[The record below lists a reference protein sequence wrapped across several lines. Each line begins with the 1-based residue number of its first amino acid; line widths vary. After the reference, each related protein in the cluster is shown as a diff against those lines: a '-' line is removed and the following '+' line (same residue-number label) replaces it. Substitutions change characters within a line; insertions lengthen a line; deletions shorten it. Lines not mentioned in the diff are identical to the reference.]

1 MAKDYFKQ
9 VDEYVDGELTGS
21 ELSDFIKEM
30 NRNPELFKEVE
41 LYKKVNGLLYELAD
55 YNKKREDLKQLHEEY
70 MKSRKEKQNPEIDN

>member
-30 NRNPELFKEVE
+30 NRNPKLSKEVE
-41 LYKKVNGLLYELAD
+41 LYRKVNKLLLEQAD
-55 YNKKREDLKQLHEEY
+55 IRIKREDLKQLHEEY
-70 MKSRKEKQNPEIDN
+70 LKSITNKQNPQADN

>member
-30 NRNPELFKEVE
+30 NRNPELSKEVA
-41 LYKKVNGLLYELAD
+41 LYKKVNGLLSEMAED
-55 YNKKREDLKQLHEEY
+55 NKKFEDLRLLQEEY
-70 MKSRKEKQNPEIDN
+70 NKSRKDKKNPQSDK